1 MTLPPHAHPLSFGQQ
16 QLWLLQQ
23 LAPGQ
28 TAYNLPRVF
37 TLDGVLD
44 ADALAR
50 AFQAVVDRHAVL
62 RTRFAEHGGQVL
74 QWVQPSLAFT
84 LQRQDLRGLADAAQQ
99 AALAASVRELA
110 LHVFDLAQAPVMQA
124 RLVQLHETRHVLV
137 VCLHHIASDAGS
149 NPVLA
154 TDLAEAYRQAR
165 QQPGA
170 VALPPLPLQYTAY
183 ATQQRE
189 ALQGEA
195 LAARLAHWNAYLGP
209 EVPALALPTDH
220 ARPALPRFE
229 GRALGFALPTSLC
242 LALREFCRAERCTSF
257 VVLLTAWQLLLGRW
271 SGQQDFA
278 IGVPHA
284 GRDEEALQ
292 GLMGF
297 FVNTLVHRVRLSPA
311 ASLRD
316 ICRRVRADAL
326 DALAHADL
334 PFELLSAQ
342 RSERREP
349 GRSPLFQVMLGVQ
362 MAQSATL
369 ALDGLQAGFLE
380 FDDSGAK
387 FDLSLDF
394 YIGADGVQGRL
405 EYSSALFEPATA
417 QWLVRAFEAV
427 LGQLLHAP
435 EQRYGAL
442 CLVNEPQLAQVARW
456 GDGGPTMP
464 GVQPVHQQI
473 TAQARATPAAIALVM
488 AGEGGEE
495 QSLRYDALEA
505 RANQLAHALLAG
517 GLQPEQRVGVA
528 MPRSLELVIA
538 LLAVLKAGA
547 AFVPLDPT
555 LPAERLAYMAT
566 DSGVA
571 LVLTLPG
578 QSLPALAAFP
588 QRAVSAT
595 LAATGPTHDP
605 ALPVHAAQLAYVL
618 YTSGSTGRP
627 KGAANVHGALH
638 NRLAWMQQAYPLAA
652 GETVLQKTPI
662 GFDVSVWE
670 FFWPLTVGAR
680 LALAAPEA
688 HREPAR
694 LAEAIRRHA
703 VKTLHFVPSMLQAF
717 LADETVARSCTGVRD
732 IVCSGEALPAELQRR
747 LAACLPQARLHN
759 LYGPIEAAID
769 VTHWT
774 CRPEDASL
782 ARPVPIGAPI
792 AGLRLRVLDADL
804 NPVAPGAPGEL
815 FLGGVG
821 LARGYLGKPALSAE
835 RFIADPLAADGSRLY
850 RTGDL
855 VRWVS
860 HGAPRTGPLPGRPP
874 KGDQELLMFSEFVTQ
889 PPVRAE
895 PVEAGAYLDAGTS
908 TGSVRTDSKLSRIRE
923 VSIDGQLEYLGRLDH
938 QLKLRGQ
945 RVELGEIEAQL
956 LSQPGVREAVVVA
969 LPAAGAPAG
978 AAPERLVA
986 YLAPEMAGDAVAAH
1000 QAALARV
1007 LPAYMLPTRFVTLP
1021 RLPLNANGK
1030 IDRKA
1035 LPEPQAPNGQGA
1047 GGAPLQPGEAA
1058 LARVWAEVLNLPMAQ
1073 LGRDANFFDLGGHSL
1088 RLVALQAALKQ
1099 QLDLQVPLVELF
1111 AHTTLAA
1118 LARHLAAREQPAAS
1132 TVLQTAGDDAARQR
1146 EALMRRKRAA
1156 AAGALR

>member
-37 TLDGVLD
+37 TLDGLLD
-44 ADALAR
+44 AEALAR

-99 AALAASVRELA
+99 AALDAAVRELA

-154 TDLAEAYRQAR
+154 TDLAEAYRLAR

-170 VALPPLPLQYTAY
+170 VALPPLPLQYTEH

-229 GRALGFALPTSLC
+229 GRALGFALPTPLC
-242 LALREFCRAERCTSF
+242 LALREFCRAERCTPF

-284 GRDEEALQ
+284 GRDDEALQ

-369 ALDGLQAGFLE
+369 ALDGLQAGFVE

-394 YIGADGVQGRL
+394 YIGAEGVQGRL

-417 QWLVRAFEAV
+417 QWLARAFEAV

-442 CLVNEPQLAQVARW
+442 HLVDEPALAQLARW
-456 GDGGPTMP
+456 GDGGPAMP

-473 TAQARATPAAIALVM
+473 AAQARATPAAIALVM
-488 AGEGGEE
+488 AGEGGEA

-578 QSLPALAAFP
+578 ESLPALAAFP
-588 QRAVSAT
+588 QQAVSAT
-595 LAATGPTHDP
+595 LAATGPTHSP

-638 NRLAWMQQAYPLAA
+638 NRLAWMQQAYPLAV

-670 FFWPLTVGAR
+670 FFWPLTVGAS

-688 HREPAR
+688 HRDPAR

-759 LYGPIEAAID
+759 LYGPTEAAID

-774 CRPEDASL
+774 CRPEDAPL

-804 NPVAPGAPGEL
+804 NPVAPGTPGEL

-821 LARGYLGKPALSAE
+821 LARGYLGKPGLSAE
-835 RFIADPLAADGSRLY
+835 RFVADPLAADGARLY

-855 VRWVS
+855 VR
-860 HGAPRTGPLPGRPP
+860 H
-874 KGDQELLMFSEFVTQ
+874 
-889 PPVRAE
+889 
-895 PVEAGAYLDAGTS
+895 
-908 TGSVRTDSKLSRIRE
+908 RE
-923 VSIDGQLEYLGRLDH
+923 DGQLEYLGRLDH

-945 RVELGEIEAQL
+945 RIELGEIEAQL

-1007 LPAYMLPTRFVTLP
+1007 LPAYMLPARFVTLP

-1035 LPEPQAPNGQGA
+1035 LPEPQAPSGQAA

-1058 LARVWAEVLNLPMAQ
+1058 LAKVWAEVLNLPMAQ

-1111 AHTTLAA
+1111 AHTTIAA
-1118 LARHLAAREQPAAS
+1118 LARHLAAREQPAVS
-1132 TVLQTAGDDAARQR
+1132 TALQAAGDDAARQR
-1146 EALMRRKRAA
+1146 EALMRRRRAA